1 MKKTDKG
8 VSLLEV
14 LLVIGIMVM
23 VIPKVYEN
31 IENHLNNVR
40 WQNAAEHANT
50 YNTAVR
56 NYVADNASTLLAGS
70 LPKTITPATLIQKGY
85 LKSGFSES
93 NFGQSYITGIA
104 KNSKTSRL
112 EALTCSNGGQSLS
125 EAGMRSVASMIEGL
139 GGYINSS
146 KQAIGAG
153 GGWSDTP
160 SNYGLNCA
168 TGHIAMALVGAD
180 LQESDRL
187 YRYSITNRPDLNRMH
202 TAIDMN
208 SNNLNNVGTLN
219 GNAAALSGDISARN
233 GTFSGAISGNTATTN
248 GDITSNNGW
257 LVTKNSKGWMN
268 STYGGGWYMSD
279 SSWLRSVNNKG
290 IYTGGQVKGGTV
302 RADGRL
308 YTGEYLQLEKTATAG
323 TSCSPNGLVG
333 RDSTGAIL
341 SCQSGVWRALGGKL
355 KVTQLSST
363 GYLGRANPVRGKNW
377 RRYSQT
383 VTASYCVALALE
395 QRHHVHLAQKVI
407 GGGGQCRSNT
417 GFIWLTRSMP
427 SGNNAMDC
435 QLRHDRRSKWF
446 NYSLRHLPVTILIT
460 GSTTM

>member
-1 MKKTDKG
+1 
-8 VSLLEV
+8 
-14 LLVIGIMVM
+14 
-23 VIPKVYEN
+23 
-31 IENHLNNVR
+31 
-40 WQNAAEHANT
+40 HANT

-341 SCQSGVWRALGGKL
+341 SCQSGIWTTA
-355 KVTQLSST
+355 KVNFTTST
-363 GYLGRANPVRGKNW
+363 YNIGKNTRNLSIGVHAYCSW
-377 RRYSQT
+377 TYLNGAPFGGFQQVYSDQNKVWYVNNYAWGNYESGGTIT
-383 VTASYCVALALE
+383 VTCL
-395 QRHHVHLAQKVI
+395 
-407 GGGGQCRSNT
+407 N
-417 GFIWLTRSMP
+417 
-427 SGNNAMDC
+427 
-435 QLRHDRRSKWF
+435 
-446 NYSLRHLPVTILIT
+446 LPGAGI
-460 GSTTM
+460 

>member
-70 LPKTITPATLIQKGY
+70 LPKTITPTTLIQKGY

-323 TSCSPNGLVG
+323 ASCSPNGLVG

-341 SCQSGVWRALGGKL
+341 SCQSGVWRTSGSSNGSYSNLGSHRG
-355 KVTQLSST
+355 SFT
-363 GYLGRANPVRGKNW
+363 GR
-377 RRYSQT
+377 
-383 VTASYCVALALE
+383 
-395 QRHHVHLAQKVI
+395 
-407 GGGGQCRSNT
+407 NT
-417 GFIWLTRSMP
+417 GSGTLFVYASGGNGGSAGGDCANTSRLQGYVAGALISTNASNNPSYGKTAFISFAVPAGATYQITSYP
-427 SGNNAMDC
+427 A
-435 QLRHDRRSKWF
+435 Q
-446 NYSLRHLPVTILIT
+446 NYSC
-460 GSTTM
+460 GSGVFSVFGYQT

>member
-323 TSCSPNGLVG
+323 ASCSPNGLVC

-341 SCQSGVWRALGGKL
+341 SCQSGVWRTSGSSNGSYSNLGSHRG
-355 KVTQLSST
+355 SFT
-363 GYLGRANPVRGKNW
+363 GR
-377 RRYSQT
+377 
-383 VTASYCVALALE
+383 
-395 QRHHVHLAQKVI
+395 
-407 GGGGQCRSNT
+407 NT
-417 GFIWLTRSMP
+417 GSGTLFVYASGGNGGSAGGDCANTSRLQGYVAGALISTNASNNPSYGKTAFISFAVPAGATYQITSYP
-427 SGNNAMDC
+427 A
-435 QLRHDRRSKWF
+435 Q
-446 NYSLRHLPVTILIT
+446 NYSC
-460 GSTTM
+460 GSGVFSVFGYQT

>member
-323 TSCSPNGLVG
+323 ASCAPNGLVG

-341 SCQSGVWRALGGKL
+341 SCQSGVWRTSGSSNGSYSNLGSHRG
-355 KVTQLSST
+355 SFT
-363 GYLGRANPVRGKNW
+363 GR
-377 RRYSQT
+377 
-383 VTASYCVALALE
+383 
-395 QRHHVHLAQKVI
+395 
-407 GGGGQCRSNT
+407 NT
-417 GFIWLTRSMP
+417 GSGTLFVYASGGNGGSAGGDCANTSRLQGYVAGVLISTNASNNPSYGKTAFISFAVPAGATYQITSYP
-427 SGNNAMDC
+427 A
-435 QLRHDRRSKWF
+435 Q
-446 NYSLRHLPVTILIT
+446 NYSC
-460 GSTTM
+460 GSGVFSVFGYQT

>member
-323 TSCSPNGLVG
+323 ASCSPNGLVG
-333 RDSTGAIL
+333 RDNTGAIL
-341 SCQSGVWRALGGKL
+341 SCQSGVWRTSGSSNGSYSNLGSHRG
-355 KVTQLSST
+355 SFT
-363 GYLGRANPVRGKNW
+363 GR
-377 RRYSQT
+377 
-383 VTASYCVALALE
+383 
-395 QRHHVHLAQKVI
+395 
-407 GGGGQCRSNT
+407 NT
-417 GFIWLTRSMP
+417 GSGTLFVYASGGNGGSAGGDCANTSRLQGYVAGALISTNASNNPSYGKTAFISFAVPAGATYQITSYP
-427 SGNNAMDC
+427 A
-435 QLRHDRRSKWF
+435 Q
-446 NYSLRHLPVTILIT
+446 NYSC
-460 GSTTM
+460 GSGVFSVFGYQT

>member
-308 YTGEYLQLEKTATAG
+308 YTGEYLQLEKTAKAG

-341 SCQSGVWRALGGKL
+341 SCQSGVWRTSGSSNGSYSNLGSHRG
-355 KVTQLSST
+355 SFT
-363 GYLGRANPVRGKNW
+363 GR
-377 RRYSQT
+377 
-383 VTASYCVALALE
+383 
-395 QRHHVHLAQKVI
+395 
-407 GGGGQCRSNT
+407 NT
-417 GFIWLTRSMP
+417 GSGTLFVYASGGNGGSAGGDCANTSRLQGYVAGALISTNASNNPSYGKTAFISFAVPAGATYQITSYP
-427 SGNNAMDC
+427 A
-435 QLRHDRRSKWF
+435 Q
-446 NYSLRHLPVTILIT
+446 NYSC
-460 GSTTM
+460 GSGVFSVFGYQT

>member
-257 LVTKNSKGWMN
+257 LVTNNSKGWMN

-308 YTGEYLQLEKTATAG
+308 YTGEYLQLEGTATAG
-323 TSCSPNGLVG
+323 ASCSPDGLVG

-341 SCQSGVWRALGGKL
+341 SCQSGVWRTSGSSNGSYSNLGSHRG
-355 KVTQLSST
+355 SFS
-363 GYLGRANPVRGKNW
+363 GR
-377 RRYSQT
+377 
-383 VTASYCVALALE
+383 
-395 QRHHVHLAQKVI
+395 
-407 GGGGQCRSNT
+407 NT
-417 GFIWLTRSMP
+417 GSGTLFVYASGGNSGSAGGDCANTSRLQGYVAGALISTNASNNPSYGKTAFISFAVPAGATYQITSYP
-427 SGNNAMDC
+427 A
-435 QLRHDRRSKWF
+435 Q
-446 NYSLRHLPVTILIT
+446 NYSC
-460 GSTTM
+460 GSGVFSVY

>member
-323 TSCSPNGLVG
+323 ASCSPNGLVG

-341 SCQSGVWRALGGKL
+341 SCQSGVWRTSGSSNGSYSNLGSHRG
-355 KVTQLSST
+355 SFT
-363 GYLGRANPVRGKNW
+363 GR
-377 RRYSQT
+377 
-383 VTASYCVALALE
+383 
-395 QRHHVHLAQKVI
+395 
-407 GGGGQCRSNT
+407 NT
-417 GFIWLTRSMP
+417 GSGTLFVYASGGNGDSAGGDCANTSRLQGYVAGALISTNASNNPSYGKTAFISFAVPAGATYQITSYP
-427 SGNNAMDC
+427 A
-435 QLRHDRRSKWF
+435 Q
-446 NYSLRHLPVTILIT
+446 NYSC
-460 GSTTM
+460 GSGVFSVFGYQT

>member
-341 SCQSGVWRALGGKL
+341 SCQSGTWKKIGAGD
-355 KVTQLSST
+355 
-363 GYLGRANPVRGKNW
+363 
-377 RRYSQT
+377 SQI
-383 VTASYCVALALE
+383 VTASATAWRWPGATATCPSGK
-395 QRHHVHLAQKVI
+395 KVI

-427 SGNNAMDC
+427 SGNNAWTASCDTPEDQNGSITVYAIC
-435 QLRHDRRSKWF
+435 Q
-446 NYSLRHLPVTILIT
+446 
-460 GSTTM
+460 

>member
-180 LQESDRL
+180 LKESDRL

-323 TSCSPNGLVG
+323 ASCSPNGLVG

-341 SCQSGVWRALGGKL
+341 SCQSGVWRTSGSSNGSYSNLGSHRG
-355 KVTQLSST
+355 SFT
-363 GYLGRANPVRGKNW
+363 GR
-377 RRYSQT
+377 
-383 VTASYCVALALE
+383 
-395 QRHHVHLAQKVI
+395 
-407 GGGGQCRSNT
+407 NT
-417 GFIWLTRSMP
+417 GSGTLFVYASGGNGGSAGGDCANTSRLQGYVAGALISTNASNNPSYGKTAFISFAVPAGATYQITSYP
-427 SGNNAMDC
+427 A
-435 QLRHDRRSKWF
+435 Q
-446 NYSLRHLPVTILIT
+446 NYSC
-460 GSTTM
+460 GSGVFSVFGYQT